1 MQGTR
6 PSTLSHAGTLPTRLR
21 VKSASRASPVLLQR
35 CAPSAQSSTLYRQ
48 ELKRKLESA
57 EDSDIVEQGKATIKS
72 VKKELRLL
80 QKAEEDAAS
89 NESARYTPLHPSAAP
104 TPMIPKRSPHG
115 PHPQPSPAVPMPQVR
130 SRPWSR
136 S

>member
-1 MQGTR
+1 M
-6 PSTLSHAGTLPTRLR
+6 
-21 VKSASRASPVLLQR
+21 LLQR
-35 CAPSAQSSTLYRQ
+35 CAPSAQSSTLCRQ

-89 NESARYTPLHPSAAP
+89 NESARYPCITCIVLL
-104 TPMIPKRSPHG
+104 
-115 PHPQPSPAVPMPQVR
+115 PHP
-130 SRPWSR
+130 
-136 S
+136 

>member
-1 MQGTR
+1 MQGTQ
-6 PSTLSHAGTLPTRLR
+6 PSTLSRRDSPHPASSLR
-21 VKSASRASPVLLQR
+21 VEPHLLLQR

-57 EDSDIVEQGKATIKS
+57 EDSDVVEQGKATIKS

-89 NESARYTPLHPSAAP
+89 NESARYP
-104 TPMIPKRSPHG
+104 TAS
-115 PHPQPSPAVPMPQVR
+115 
-130 SRPWSR
+130 
-136 S
+136 